1 MKIIYKHKKTLL
13 GSFCKIYN
21 GLGFDVLSFDNLSD
35 AKEAAEVFEQK
46 KIYKT
51 VNHYNVLIPII

>member
-1 MKIIYKHKKTLL
+1 MKIIYKHKKSDL
-13 GSFCKIYN
+13 GSFCAIYN
-21 GLGFDVLSFDNLSD
+21 ALGFDVLSFDELPE

-51 VNHYNVLIPII
+51 KNYYNVLVTII